1 MAKINTRGNRV
12 TARGNRI
19 TRRGLPKKTG
29 GIGLNITGISRRTF
43 KANMQRKKI
52 TFTDGTVR
60 TLWVRVKD
68 LKAGKYDNPRRED
81 FLKYT

>member
-52 TFTDGTVR
+52 TFADGTVR
-60 TLWVRVKD
+60 TMWVRVKD
-68 LKAGKYDNPRRED
+68 LKAGKYDNPRKED
-81 FLKYT
+81 FLKHT